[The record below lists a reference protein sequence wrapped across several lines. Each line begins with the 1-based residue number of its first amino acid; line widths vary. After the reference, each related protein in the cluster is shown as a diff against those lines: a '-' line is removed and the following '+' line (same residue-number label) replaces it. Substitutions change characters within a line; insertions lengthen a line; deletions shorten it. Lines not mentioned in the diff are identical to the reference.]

1 MSGQAVEP
9 MVTLTMSQGDWQLV
23 MQVLSQALAPY
34 HRLGVVMQG
43 MQAQAAREAARVQQS
58 EQVEAIQRGPQGP
71 LQGQTGSLQGMQHGQ
86 VGQAS
91 FEDAHAK
98 QTARLA
104 HAHGVVS

>member
-43 MQAQAAREAARVQQS
+43 MQREAARVQQS